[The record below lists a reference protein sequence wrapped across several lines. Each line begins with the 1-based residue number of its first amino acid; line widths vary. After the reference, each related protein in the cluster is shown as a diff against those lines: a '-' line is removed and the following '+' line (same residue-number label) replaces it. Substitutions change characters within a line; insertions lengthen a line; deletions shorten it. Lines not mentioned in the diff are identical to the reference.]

1 MNFVHLVA
9 KGGLMLKRT
18 KKDEN
23 NTSFTVSGA
32 LEEKAAPSTLGS
44 TISPERNTSEE
55 KTTIGER
62 ITIEGS
68 IHGEENL
75 VIEGAMKGNIEMGK
89 HNFSIGPNGRVDG
102 EIHARNVSINGQFKG
117 TVKALGKVAVTK
129 KADFNGE
136 IKAKSFSVEDGAYF
150 KGVVE
155 LDREPHNKSATSE
168 KLRGPAAPETV
179 KQSVIPPADVKME
192 K

>member
-1 MNFVHLVA
+1 
-9 KGGLMLKRT
+9 MLKRT

-23 NTSFTVSGA
+23 STPISVGDT
-32 LEEKAAPSTLGS
+32 LEEKPAPSSLGPTVGQERYS
-44 TISPERNTSEE
+44 GEETTI
-55 KTTIGER
+55 IGER

-68 IHGEENL
+68 IRGEENL
-75 VIEGAMKGNIEMGK
+75 VIEGAMKGTIEMGK
-89 HNFSIGPNGRVDG
+89 HDFSIGPNGRVDG
-102 EIHARNVSINGQFKG
+102 EIHAQNVSIDGLFKG
-117 TVKALGKVAVTK
+117 TIKALGKVAVTK

-155 LDREPHNKSATSE
+155 LDREAHKKSEATESPRE
-168 KLRGPAAPETV
+168 PSSPEPA
-179 KQSVIPPADVKME
+179 KQSVIPPNDVKME

>member
-1 MNFVHLVA
+1 
-9 KGGLMLKRT
+9 MLKRP

-23 NTSFTVSGA
+23 NTSYPVADATEVKPTPPPTPRPTG
-32 LEEKAAPSTLGS
+32 GQ
-44 TISPERNTSEE
+44 ERYASQE

-62 ITIEGS
+62 ITIEGN
-68 IHGEENL
+68 IRGEENL
-75 VIEGAMKGNIEMGK
+75 AIEGAMKGNIEMGK
-89 HNFSIGPNGRVDG
+89 HDFSIGPNGRIDG
-102 EIHARNVSINGQFKG
+102 DIHAQNVTVNGQFKG
-117 TVKALGKVAVTK
+117 TIKASGKVAVTK

-155 LDREPHNKSATSE
+155 LDRDPHKKPAPAETPKRPPTPEP
-168 KLRGPAAPETV
+168 V
-179 KQSVIPPADVKME
+179 KQSVIPPSGVKLE

>member
-1 MNFVHLVA
+1 
-9 KGGLMLKRT
+9 MLKRT
-18 KKDEN
+18 KKDED
-23 NTSFTVSGA
+23 NTSFSVGDTVEEKPAPSALRPTVSQ
-32 LEEKAAPSTLGS
+32 
-44 TISPERNTSEE
+44 ERYTSEE
-55 KTTIGER
+55 TTTVGER

-68 IHGEENL
+68 IRGEENL

-89 HNFSIGPNGRVDG
+89 HNFSIGPNGRIDG
-102 EIHARNVSINGQFKG
+102 DINAQNVSINGQFKG
-117 TVKALGKVAVTK
+117 TIKALGKVAVTK

-155 LDREPHNKSATSE
+155 LDREPHKKSATTE
-168 KLRGPAAPETV
+168 TPRGPSFPEPA
-179 KQSVIPPADVKME
+179 KHSVIPPNDVKME

>member
-1 MNFVHLVA
+1 
-9 KGGLMLKRT
+9 MLKRT

-23 NTSFTVSGA
+23 NTSFSVGDTA
-32 LEEKAAPSTLGS
+32 EEKPAPSTLRPAAS
-44 TISPERNTSEE
+44 QERYTSD
-55 KTTIGER
+55 KNTTIGAG
-62 ITIEGS
+62 ITIEGN
-68 IHGEENL
+68 IRGEENL

-89 HNFSIGPNGRVDG
+89 HNFSIGPNGRIDG
-102 EIHARNVSINGQFKG
+102 EIHAQDVTINGQFKG

-129 KADFNGE
+129 EADFNGE

-155 LDREPHNKSATSE
+155 LDREPHK
-168 KLRGPAAPETV
+168 KPAVTETPRAPSSFETA
-179 KQSVIPPADVKME
+179 KQPVIPSGDVKME

>member
-1 MNFVHLVA
+1 
-9 KGGLMLKRT
+9 MLKRT

-23 NTSFTVSGA
+23 NTTVSVA
-32 LEEKAAPSTLGS
+32 DTVAEKPTPSTLRPTVS
-44 TISPERNTSEE
+44 QERYTNEK

-68 IHGEENL
+68 IRGEENL

-89 HNFSIGPNGRVDG
+89 HNFSIGPNGRIDG
-102 EIHARNVSINGQFKG
+102 EIHAQNVSINGQFKG
-117 TVKALGKVAVTK
+117 TIKALGKVAVTK

-155 LDREPHNKSATSE
+155 LDREAHKKSAATETPREPSSPE
-168 KLRGPAAPETV
+168 PA
-179 KQSVIPPADVKME
+179 KQSVIPPNDVKME

>member
-1 MNFVHLVA
+1 
-9 KGGLMLKRT
+9 MLKRT

-23 NTSFTVSGA
+23 NTAFPVGDTA
-32 LEEKAAPSTLGS
+32 EEKPDPPTPRPTFSQGS
-44 TISPERNTSEE
+44 YTNDK

-68 IHGEENL
+68 IRGEENL

-89 HNFSIGPNGRVDG
+89 HNFSIGPRGRVDG
-102 EIHARNVSINGQFKG
+102 DIHAQDVSINGQFKG
-117 TVKALGKVAVTK
+117 TVEASGKVAVTK
-129 KADFNGE
+129 EADFNGE

-155 LDREPHNKSATSE
+155 LDREPHQKSANPTTAKASSPPDTS
-168 KLRGPAAPETV
+168 
-179 KQSVIPPADVKME
+179 KQPVTPPDTVKME

>member
-1 MNFVHLVA
+1 
-9 KGGLMLKRT
+9 MLKRT

-23 NTSFTVSGA
+23 NTPVSAGDA
-32 LEEKAAPSTLGS
+32 VEDKPAPPVPRPIVSQDRYTDDK
-44 TISPERNTSEE
+44 

-62 ITIEGS
+62 ITIEGN
-68 IHGEENL
+68 IRGEENL
-75 VIEGAMKGNIEMGK
+75 TIEGAMKGNIEMGK

-102 EIHARNVSINGQFKG
+102 DIHAQDVSINGHFKG
-117 TVKALGKVAVTK
+117 TIKALGKVAVSK
-129 KADFNGE
+129 EADFNGE

-155 LDREPHNKSATSE
+155 LDREPHKKTAATHTPGSPSSSE
-168 KLRGPAAPETV
+168 TAKQPVMPAADA
-179 KQSVIPPADVKME
+179 KKE

>member
-1 MNFVHLVA
+1 
-9 KGGLMLKRT
+9 MLKRP

-23 NTSFTVSGA
+23 NTSYPVTDTAEVKPTPSNPMPA
-32 LEEKAAPSTLGS
+32 VNQEKY
-44 TISPERNTSEE
+44 TSEK
-55 KTTIGER
+55 KTVIGER

-68 IHGEENL
+68 IRGEENL
-75 VIEGAMKGNIEMGK
+75 AIEGAMKGNIEMGK
-89 HNFSIGPNGRVDG
+89 HNFAIGPNGRIDG
-102 EIHARNVSINGQFKG
+102 EIQAQNVTINGQFKG
-117 TVKALGKVAVTK
+117 TIKATGKVAVTK

-155 LDREPHNKSATSE
+155 LDREPHNKSAGTE
-168 KLRGPAAPETV
+168 TPKGPSIPEAAKKTV
-179 KQSVIPPADVKME
+179 VPRADVKTE

>member
-1 MNFVHLVA
+1 
-9 KGGLMLKRT
+9 MLKRT

-23 NTSFTVSGA
+23 STPFSAGDA
-32 LEEKAAPSTLGS
+32 MEEKPTLPTVGP
-44 TISPERNTSEE
+44 TVGQERYSGEE
-55 KTTIGER
+55 TTTIGER

-68 IHGEENL
+68 ICGEGNL
-75 VIEGAMKGNIEMGK
+75 VIEGAMKGTIEMGK
-89 HNFSIGPNGRVDG
+89 HDFSIGPKGRVDG
-102 EIHARNVSINGQFKG
+102 EIHAQNVNINGLFKG
-117 TVKALGKVAVTK
+117 TIKALGKVAVSK

-155 LDREPHNKSATSE
+155 LDREAHNKSAATEAPKEPSSPE
-168 KLRGPAAPETV
+168 PA
-179 KQSVIPPADVKME
+179 KQSVTPPNDVKME

>member
-1 MNFVHLVA
+1 
-9 KGGLMLKRT
+9 MLKRT

-23 NTSFTVSGA
+23 NTPFSVGDTV
-32 LEEKAAPSTLGS
+32 EEKPTPSSL
-44 TISPERNTSEE
+44 SPTVRQERDTSEE

-62 ITIEGS
+62 ISIEGS
-68 IHGEENL
+68 IRGEANL
-75 VIEGAMKGNIEMGK
+75 VIEGAMKGTIEMGK
-89 HNFSIGPNGRVDG
+89 HNFTIGPNGRVDG
-102 EIHARNVSINGQFKG
+102 EIHAQDVSINGQFKG
-117 TVKALGKVAVTK
+117 TIKALGKVAVTQ

-155 LDREPHNKSATSE
+155 LDRESHKNPAATE
-168 KLRGPAAPETV
+168 TPRGPSSPETA
-179 KQSVIPPADVKME
+179 KQSVTPPNDVKME

>member
-1 MNFVHLVA
+1 
-9 KGGLMLKRT
+9 MLKRT

-23 NTSFTVSGA
+23 NTPLSVADT
-32 LEEKAAPSTLGS
+32 LEEKPTPSPLRPPVS
-44 TISPERNTSEE
+44 QERYTNEK

-68 IHGEENL
+68 IRGEENL
-75 VIEGAMKGNIEMGK
+75 LIEGAMKGNIEMGK
-89 HNFSIGPNGRVDG
+89 YNFAIGPNGRVEG
-102 EIHARNVSINGQFKG
+102 EIRAQNVSINGNFKG
-117 TVKALGKVAVTK
+117 TIKALGKVAVSK
-129 KADFNGE
+129 EADFNGE

-155 LDREPHNKSATSE
+155 LDREALKKSAVTETPREPSSPE
-168 KLRGPAAPETV
+168 PA
-179 KQSVIPPADVKME
+179 KQPVLPPNDVKME

>member
-1 MNFVHLVA
+1 
-9 KGGLMLKRT
+9 MLKRT

-23 NTSFTVSGA
+23 NTPFSVGDT
-32 LEEKAAPSTLGS
+32 LEEKPTPSSL
-44 TISPERNTSEE
+44 SPTVRQERDTSEE

-62 ITIEGS
+62 ISIEGS
-68 IHGEENL
+68 IRGEANL
-75 VIEGAMKGNIEMGK
+75 VIEGAMKGTIEMGK
-89 HNFSIGPNGRVDG
+89 HNFTIGPNGRVDG
-102 EIHARNVSINGQFKG
+102 EIHAQDVSINGQFKG
-117 TVKALGKVAVTK
+117 TIKALGKVAVTQ

-155 LDREPHNKSATSE
+155 LDRESHKNPAATE
-168 KLRGPAAPETV
+168 TPRGPSSPETA
-179 KQSVIPPADVKME
+179 KQSVTPPNDVKME

>member
-1 MNFVHLVA
+1 
-9 KGGLMLKRT
+9 MLKRT

-23 NTSFTVSGA
+23 NTPYSVA
-32 LEEKAAPSTLGS
+32 DPVEEKPTPSTLRPTVS
-44 TISPERNTSEE
+44 QEKYTSEE

-68 IHGEENL
+68 IRGEENL
-75 VIEGAMKGNIEMGK
+75 AIEGAMKGNIEMGK
-89 HNFSIGPNGRVDG
+89 HNFSIGPNGRIDG
-102 EIHARNVSINGQFKG
+102 EIHAQNVTINGQFKG
-117 TVKALGKVAVTK
+117 TIKALGKVAVSK
-129 KADFNGE
+129 EADFNGE

-155 LDREPHNKSATSE
+155 LDREPHKKSATTE
-168 KLRGPAAPETV
+168 TPRGPSFPEPA
-179 KQSVIPPADVKME
+179 KHSVIPPNDVKME

>member
-1 MNFVHLVA
+1 
-9 KGGLMLKRT
+9 MLKRT

-23 NTSFTVSGA
+23 NTSFSGA
-32 LEEKAAPSTLGS
+32 ETVEENTAPAAPRPIVSQ
-44 TISPERNTSEE
+44 ERYANEK

-68 IHGEENL
+68 IRGEENL
-75 VIEGAMKGNIEMGK
+75 TIEGAMKGNIEMGK

-102 EIHARNVSINGQFKG
+102 EISAQDVNINGQFKG
-117 TVKALGKVAVTK
+117 TIKALGKVAVTRE
-129 KADFNGE
+129 ADFNGE

-155 LDREPHNKSATSE
+155 LDREPHKKPPTTPTPQ
-168 KLRGPAAPETV
+168 GPSSPETA
-179 KQSVIPPADVKME
+179 KQPIKPQTDVKME

>member
-1 MNFVHLVA
+1 
-9 KGGLMLKRT
+9 MLKRT

-23 NTSFTVSGA
+23 NTPYSVADTV
-32 LEEKAAPSTLGS
+32 EEKPTPSTLRPTVS
-44 TISPERNTSEE
+44 QEKYTSEE

-68 IHGEENL
+68 IRGEENL

-89 HNFSIGPNGRVDG
+89 HNFSIGPNGRIDG
-102 EIHARNVSINGQFKG
+102 EIHAQNVSINGQFKG
-117 TVKALGKVAVTK
+117 TIKALGKVAVTK

-155 LDREPHNKSATSE
+155 LDREPHKKSATTE
-168 KLRGPAAPETV
+168 TPRGPSPPELA
-179 KQSVIPPADVKME
+179 KQSVIPPVDVKME

>member
-1 MNFVHLVA
+1 
-9 KGGLMLKRT
+9 MLKRT

-23 NTSFTVSGA
+23 NTLFSVGDPV
-32 LEEKAAPSTLGS
+32 EEKPTPSTLRPTVS
-44 TISPERNTSEE
+44 QERYTSEE

-62 ITIEGS
+62 ITIEGR
-68 IHGEENL
+68 IHGEANL

-102 EIHARNVSINGQFKG
+102 EIHAQDVSISGQFKG
-117 TVKALGKVAVTK
+117 TIKAAGKVAVTQ

-155 LDREPHNKSATSE
+155 LDRESHKKSATAE
-168 KLRGPAAPETV
+168 TLRVPSSPEPA
-179 KQSVIPPADVKME
+179 KQSVIPPNDVKME

>member
-1 MNFVHLVA
+1 
-9 KGGLMLKRT
+9 MLKRT
-18 KKDEN
+18 KKNEN
-23 NTSFTVSGA
+23 NTPFSVGDTVEEKPTPSALHATVSQ
-32 LEEKAAPSTLGS
+32 
-44 TISPERNTSEE
+44 ERYTSEE

-68 IHGEENL
+68 IRGEANL
-75 VIEGAMKGNIEMGK
+75 VIEGAMKGTIEMGK
-89 HNFSIGPNGRVDG
+89 HNFSIGPNGQVDG
-102 EIHARNVSINGQFKG
+102 EILAHIVNILGGFKG
-117 TVKALGKVAVTK
+117 TIMALVNVAVTK

-155 LDREPHNKSATSE
+155 LDREPHKKSATSE
-168 KLRGPAAPETV
+168 TPRGPSSPEPA
-179 KQSVIPPADVKME
+179 KQSVIPPNNVKME

>member
-1 MNFVHLVA
+1 
-9 KGGLMLKRT
+9 MLKRP

-23 NTSFTVSGA
+23 NTSFPATGNSEAKTTLSTPGSIVSQ
-32 LEEKAAPSTLGS
+32 
-44 TISPERNTSEE
+44 ERYKSGE

-62 ITIEGS
+62 ITIDGN
-68 IHGEENL
+68 IHGGENL
-75 VIEGAMKGNIEMGK
+75 AIEGTMKGNIDMGK
-89 HNFSIGPNGRVDG
+89 HDFSIGPNGRIDG
-102 EIHARNVSINGQFKG
+102 EILAQNVTINGQFKG
-117 TVKALGKVAVTK
+117 TIKALGKVAVTK

-155 LDREPHNKSATSE
+155 LDREPHKQPAATE
-168 KLRGPAAPETV
+168 IPRGPSIPEAAKKPIVPRT
-179 KQSVIPPADVKME
+179 DVKVE

>member
-1 MNFVHLVA
+1 
-9 KGGLMLKRT
+9 MLKRT

-23 NTSFTVSGA
+23 DTSFSVGDTVEEKPAPSALRPTVSQ
-32 LEEKAAPSTLGS
+32 EKYKSG
-44 TISPERNTSEE
+44 E

-68 IHGEENL
+68 IRGEENL

-89 HNFSIGPNGRVDG
+89 HNFSIGPNGRIDG
-102 EIHARNVSINGQFKG
+102 EIHAQNVSINGQFKG
-117 TVKALGKVAVTK
+117 TIKALGKVAVTK

-155 LDREPHNKSATSE
+155 LDREPHQKSA
-168 KLRGPAAPETV
+168 AAETP
-179 KQSVIPPADVKME
+179 KRPPSFESAKPSGILPADAKME

>member
-1 MNFVHLVA
+1 
-9 KGGLMLKRT
+9 MLKRT

-23 NTSFTVSGA
+23 NTSFSAGDTV
-32 LEEKAAPSTLGS
+32 EEKPAPSTLRPAVS
-44 TISPERNTSEE
+44 QEKYTSE
-55 KTTIGER
+55 KNTTIGAG

-68 IHGEENL
+68 IRGQENL

-89 HNFSIGPNGRVDG
+89 YNFSIGPNGRIDG
-102 EIHARNVSINGQFKG
+102 EIHAQDVSINGQFKG
-117 TVKALGKVAVTK
+117 TIKALGKVAVTK
-129 KADFNGE
+129 AADFNGE

-155 LDREPHNKSATSE
+155 LDREAHKKSEATESPRE
-168 KLRGPAAPETV
+168 PSSPEPA
-179 KQSVIPPADVKME
+179 KQSVIPPNDVKME

>member
-1 MNFVHLVA
+1 
-9 KGGLMLKRT
+9 MLKRT

-23 NTSFTVSGA
+23 NTSFPATGNSGVKPTSPTPTPSPNVSQ
-32 LEEKAAPSTLGS
+32 
-44 TISPERNTSEE
+44 ERYTSEE

-68 IHGEENL
+68 IRGEENL
-75 VIEGAMKGNIEMGK
+75 TIEGAMKGNIEMGK
-89 HNFSIGPNGRVDG
+89 HNFSIGPNGRIDG
-102 EIHARNVSINGQFKG
+102 EIHAQDVTINGQFKG
-117 TVKALGKVAVTK
+117 TIKALGKVAVTK

-155 LDREPHNKSATSE
+155 LDREPHKQPAAIETP
-168 KLRGPAAPETV
+168 RGPSVPEAAKKPIV
-179 KQSVIPPADVKME
+179 PRADVTME

>member
-1 MNFVHLVA
+1 
-9 KGGLMLKRT
+9 MLKRT
-18 KKDEN
+18 KKNEN
-23 NTSFTVSGA
+23 NTSFSVGDTV
-32 LEEKAAPSTLGS
+32 EEKSTPSALHATAS
-44 TISPERNTSEE
+44 QERYTSEE

-68 IHGEENL
+68 IRGEANL
-75 VIEGAMKGNIEMGK
+75 VIEGTMKGTIEMGK

-102 EIHARNVSINGQFKG
+102 EIHAQNVNINGRFKG
-117 TVKALGKVAVTK
+117 TIKALGKVAVTR

-155 LDREPHNKSATSE
+155 LDREPHKKSATSE
-168 KLRGPAAPETV
+168 TPRVPSSPEPA
-179 KQSVIPPADVKME
+179 KQSVIPANDVKME

>member
-1 MNFVHLVA
+1 
-9 KGGLMLKRT
+9 MLKRT

-23 NTSFTVSGA
+23 NTSYPVADATEVQPTPPTPPTPRPSG
-32 LEEKAAPSTLGS
+32 GQ
-44 TISPERNTSEE
+44 ERYTSQE

-62 ITIEGS
+62 ITIEGN
-68 IHGEENL
+68 IRGEENL
-75 VIEGAMKGNIEMGK
+75 AIEGAMKGNIEMGK
-89 HNFSIGPNGRVDG
+89 HDFSIGPNGRIDG
-102 EIHARNVSINGQFKG
+102 EIHAQNVTINGQFKG
-117 TVKALGKVAVTK
+117 TIKASGKVAVTK

-155 LDREPHNKSATSE
+155 LDREPHNKSAATE
-168 KLRGPAAPETV
+168 PPRGPSSPDAA
-179 KQSVIPPADVKME
+179 KKPAVPRTDVKTE

>member
-1 MNFVHLVA
+1 
-9 KGGLMLKRT
+9 MLKRT

-23 NTSFTVSGA
+23 NTSFSVGDTV
-32 LEEKAAPSTLGS
+32 EEKPAPSPLRPAVS
-44 TISPERNTSEE
+44 KERYTSD
-55 KTTIGER
+55 KNTTIGAG
-62 ITIEGS
+62 ITIEGN
-68 IHGEENL
+68 IRGEENL

-89 HNFSIGPNGRVDG
+89 HNFSIGPNGRIDG
-102 EIHARNVSINGQFKG
+102 EIHAQDMTINGQFKG
-117 TVKALGKVAVTK
+117 TIKALGKVAVTK

-155 LDREPHNKSATSE
+155 LDREPHKQPAATE
-168 KLRGPAAPETV
+168 IPRGPSVPEAAKKPIVPRT
-179 KQSVIPPADVKME
+179 DVKME